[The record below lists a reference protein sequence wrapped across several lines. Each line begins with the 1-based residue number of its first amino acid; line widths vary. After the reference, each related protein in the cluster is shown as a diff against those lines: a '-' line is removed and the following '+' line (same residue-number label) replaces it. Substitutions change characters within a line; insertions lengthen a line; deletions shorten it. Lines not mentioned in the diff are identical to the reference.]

1 MAIENPIWKGNTDL
15 DVVKSNS
22 LVAMEHHANKQ
33 INALKEQAQLLIKQ
47 AEEIRNRVN
56 LAYQISSAT
65 YNFKPV
71 LLKEYY
77 LYKDDKD
84 QLTLTLI
91 APNEWK
97 SPYGE
102 FVTVVRQLGD
112 STWEEI
118 KKDGVYEECSKRDS
132 ENHGA

>member
-1 MAIENPIWKGNTDL
+1 
-15 DVVKSNS
+15 
-22 LVAMEHHANKQ
+22 MEHHANKQ
-33 INALKEQAQLLIKQ
+33 INALKEQALLLIKQ